1 MYYGYK
7 ILSLCESPE
16 GFILNKIYKV
26 TFELMSFII
35 CLSSSNVHYIL
46 VFEANYKEKTKQKT
60 TNFKTEILLHRRDP
74 VETPKLTI
82 NIFD

>member
-7 ILSLCESPE
+7 ILPLSESPE

-35 CLSSSNVHYIL
+35 CL
-46 VFEANYKEKTKQKT
+46 
-60 TNFKTEILLHRRDP
+60 
-74 VETPKLTI
+74 
-82 NIFD
+82 FDFIII